1 MSSRG
6 YNETLTTPS
15 NHKDSSGMSL
25 KAFDTHFK
33 TLNNGLLSVAR
44 NLSGMHTKVGELEVA
59 TKSANDLKHRVDTME
74 KTLTAHGK
82 VLADIR
88 GMLSEMSR
96 AQQAPPNIAP
106 QLPPHFTAPNAAQ
119 QKSRA
124 QLMLEAQRLQAE
136 SKANKAKPVVAKP
149 AAAKEDQKVEK
160 VNSVKENTNE
170 DPKEE
175 TKEDNKEDINAA
187 VEDLLKATVTSNG
200 TTAEQPQ
207 TLDQI
212 LASANAVKTH
222 DTYPDSDDEALAA
235 ALKAKSGDT
244 ESDDEDDAPV
254 VKANAAQVPQPS
266 QPQASQPQSEPPKTV
281 ESQKEDSESESEGS
295 DSESESEDNENNEDD
310 EDVEISDVEEEPKPK
325 PAPVKPAS
333 HTQTAS
339 SKPAPKPA
347 PKPIPRRIVSQKKK

>member
-96 AQQAPPNIAP
+96 AQQASPNTAP
-106 QLPPHFTAPNAAQ
+106 QLPPQFTAPNAVQ

-149 AAAKEDQKVEK
+149 AAKEDQKVEK
-160 VNSVKENTNE
+160 VNTVKENTNE
-170 DPKEE
+170 DSKEE
-175 TKEDNKEDINAA
+175 TKEDINAA

-244 ESDDEDDAPV
+244 ESDDEDDAPAAPV
-254 VKANAAQVPQPS
+254 VKANAAQVPQ
-266 QPQASQPQSEPPKTV
+266 QQTQASQPQKEEPPKTV
-281 ESQKEDSESESEGS
+281 EPQKEDSESESE
-295 DSESESEDNENNEDD
+295 DEDNSNSEPED
-310 EDVEISDVEEEPKPK
+310 EDVEISDVEEEPK